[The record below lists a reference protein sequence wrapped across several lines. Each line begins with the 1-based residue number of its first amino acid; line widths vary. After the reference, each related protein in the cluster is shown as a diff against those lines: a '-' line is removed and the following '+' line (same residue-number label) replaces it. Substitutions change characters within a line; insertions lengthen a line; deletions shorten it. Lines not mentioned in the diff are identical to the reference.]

1 MGQKESH
8 PIVHP
13 KPRPTPHKQ
22 IEFKTLTRTPD
33 LEIPPIYLPV
43 SPHMNIFL
51 IFPILVVYL
60 TSSPTTATSTLR
72 SPDPPT
78 LHPSCQPLDSYQA
91 SYVQDTYNRSNHMG
105 HYYELAFRDLYP
117 APPNSDCHH
126 TKKFQVDKEVY
137 DETFSF
143 DVIEFGTR
151 MPCEVSACTD

>member
-1 MGQKESH
+1 
-8 PIVHP
+8 
-13 KPRPTPHKQ
+13 
-22 IEFKTLTRTPD
+22 
-33 LEIPPIYLPV
+33 
-43 SPHMNIFL
+43 
-51 IFPILVVYL
+51 
-60 TSSPTTATSTLR
+60 
-72 SPDPPT
+72 
-78 LHPSCQPLDSYQA
+78 PLDSYQA

-151 MPCEVSACTD
+151 MPCEFTCGSSNSKLIPILFPNDFVGINLYSKSAPHTETADMNLEEMLKVIEDIGLGWATEEESWAGLDTGFNIVPHAEDCVYV